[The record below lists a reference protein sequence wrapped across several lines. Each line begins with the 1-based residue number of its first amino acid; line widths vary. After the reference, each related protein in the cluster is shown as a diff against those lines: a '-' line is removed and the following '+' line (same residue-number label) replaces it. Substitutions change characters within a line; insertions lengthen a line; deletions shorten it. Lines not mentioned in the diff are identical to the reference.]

1 MPATT
6 HRPPGPAASGQR
18 ALVSAASAWELST
31 NRRLGKLAEAEAIV
45 ATACL
50 RKQRFEALAFGVDHA
65 PAAGRL
71 PGPHRD
77 PFDRMLMAQARIGR
91 ADLVTVDPVFR
102 GHGVAVVW

>member
-31 NRRLGKLAEAEAIV
+31 NRRLGKLAEAIV

-50 RKQRFEALAFGVDHA
+50 RKQRFEALAFGVDRA
-65 PAAGRL
+65 LAACPARTATL
-71 PGPHRD
+71 ST
-77 PFDRMLMAQARIGR
+77 AC
-91 ADLVTVDPVFR
+91 
-102 GHGVAVVW
+102 